1 MNGDPNPVT
10 NNPYYTAGNNPKSRI
25 SSLIFST
32 MFSLIF
38 FCLGVFGMTEF
49 YSTTDA
55 YESVKKQELLNI

>member
-1 MNGDPNPVT
+1 MNGNPNPVI
-10 NNPYYTAGNNPKSRI
+10 NNPSYTAGNNPKSRI
-25 SSLIFST
+25 SSLIFSM

-55 YESVKKQELLNI
+55 YKSIKKLEWLNI